1 MYKRQDYVC
10 APIQQGDV
18 VGTVELKLAAY
29 GHMGREDLGVKWEN
43 TDRVAELKA
52 AVAAL

>member
-1 MYKRQDYVC
+1 MEYW
-10 APIQQGDV
+10 QQRSINR
-18 VGTVELKLAAY
+18 KLAAY

-43 TDRVAELKA
+43 TDRVEELKA